1 MTEKTIGI
9 VDSLKPTEKISSIL
23 ANNPKVLRSN
33 VVGFSYADTKDANN
47 GQVEIEIMPDYTMI
61 NLLFSTKEDKV
72 VINLERNTVVKF
84 DYTDNQS
91 VELLLS
97 RWVVPLVGGKRS
109 IYTFTEQAWE
119 EDIGNMPVAL
129 LAKYNNIITSLK
141 KTVPTLEDKDRYSH
155 YMKVV
160 STLVTKSVP
169 SADVNEALTLFLSIG
184 RRYSEKTIL
193 WFNALKQVTK
203 VILEDETLSD
213 ILRIS

>member
-33 VVGFSYADTKDANN
+33 VVGFSYADTKDVNN

-119 EDIGNMPVAL
+119 EDIDNMPVAL

-141 KTVPTLEDKDRYSH
+141 KTISSLGDKDRYSH
-155 YMKVV
+155 YMKIV